1 MKTKNLLLTGIL
13 LFVVLTNN
21 IFAQEDI
28 QIGKSL
34 KGNTSYNGGF
44 YDYSNPEGINIK
56 VMVWGYVKFPGQ
68 YIIPSASGVN
78 DLLSLAGGPTQEA
91 NIDDLKLFRINPDSS
106 QTIVK
111 FNYSDLLWN
120 NSDLSIPLKIPGLHA
135 GDILLVPGAPKWYL
149 RDYLGLAL
157 SVVSTVAS
165 IATLLVYYIYYKK

>member
-1 MKTKNLLLTGIL
+1 METKNIFLTGIL
-13 LFVVLTNN
+13 LLTVLSANL
-21 IFAQEDI
+21 FAQDDI

-34 KGNTSYNGGF
+34 KGNSSGAAF
-44 YDYSNPEGINIK
+44 YDYSDPGDINIK

-78 DLLSLAGGPTQEA
+78 ELLSLAGGPTQDA

-120 NSDLSIPLKIPGLHA
+120 NNDLSKPLKIPGLHA
-135 GDILLVPGAPKWYL
+135 GDILLVPGSPKWYL
-149 RDYLGLAL
+149 KDYLGLAL
-157 SVVSTVAS
+157 SIVSTVAS